1 MESSSLVI
9 DSCVPPD
16 PVPLGRQ
23 RKNRNSR
30 EFREVQEKIRD
41 AGNNSTNT
49 FDTNSLDFYTDSTTT
64 ASSSG
69 NSVVILSRMSR
80 SRSNSSGYQCSTSE
94 LEREFRQGNID
105 EDASESIYRWS
116 ILRSVSIFNERPD
129 LISQQLKAAI
139 HFEIVMAGQQAQKQG
154 APIEKIYW
162 ILQGSFVVQQEC
174 DFVTDANG
182 VLKQYKR
189 SGDYV
194 LSSNE
199 VITRLPIEAQ
209 SLSAG
214 DWFSYIPPFPSNA
227 TESEVVDLCLKEKSD
242 CSITSQEESNVA
254 WIYIKDLIN
263 CTSLQ
268 AIAQL
273 NRNPIFRFN
282 LEFLEEE
289 LMQQNQSAE
298 RRKNCAVTD
307 SDSLLG

>member
-1 MESSSLVI
+1 MKSSSVVI
-9 DSCVPPD
+9 DSSIIQE

-23 RKNRNSR
+23 RRNRNSR
-30 EFREVQEKIRD
+30 EFREVQEKIRE
-41 AGNNSTNT
+41 AGNNNSTNT
-49 FDTNSLDFYTDSTTT
+49 SDTNSLDFYTDSTTSGSSSVNSDGIGLSRSKS
-64 ASSSG
+64 SSSG
-69 NSVVILSRMSR
+69 S
-80 SRSNSSGYQCSTSE
+80 QCSTSE

-105 EDASESIYRWS
+105 EDASETIYRWS
-116 ILRSVSIFNERPD
+116 ILRSISIFNERPD

-139 HFEIVMAGQQAQKQG
+139 HFEIIMAGQQAQKQG

-162 ILQGSFVVQQEC
+162 ILQGRFVVQQEC
-174 DFVTDANG
+174 DFVTDPNG
-182 VLKQYKR
+182 VLKQYKK

-194 LSSNE
+194 LSPNE

-289 LMQQNQSAE
+289 LMQQNEYAE
-298 RRKNCAVTD
+298 RRKNCVVTD
-307 SDSLLG
+307 SNSLIE